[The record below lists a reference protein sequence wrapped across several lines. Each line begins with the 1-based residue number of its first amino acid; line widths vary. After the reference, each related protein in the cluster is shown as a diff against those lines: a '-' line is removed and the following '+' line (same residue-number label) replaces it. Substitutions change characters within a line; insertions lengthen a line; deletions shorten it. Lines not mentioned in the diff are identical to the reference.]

1 MRVQNPTVTALPPRD
16 PPSLQPYDSGTGYPV
31 RPRQNPRARLHLFL
45 PLSSA
50 IRVITV
56 SLQPPEWTSRPW
68 ASPRASMPHQW
79 DPIVSASDSQH
90 SVFMDFFHPLL
101 PLQSVLH
108 ASARTLSRVLFL
120 LKMPNVFSKA
130 LCLVVTHLR
139 CIQQAP
145 GAEDALSKCYA

>member
-16 PPSLQPYDSGTGYPV
+16 PAPSNPTTQGPATPFAHV
-31 RPRQNPRARLHLFL
+31 RTLGLVFLFL

-68 ASPRASMPHQW
+68 ASPRASMPHQC

-90 SVFMDFFHPLL
+90 SVFTDFFHPLL

-130 LCLVVTHLR
+130 L
-139 CIQQAP
+139 
-145 GAEDALSKCYA
+145 LSSRHPSSVHTTSSWRRGRTQ